1 MPEIHT
7 PSHSPAHANVKTLPN
22 APIPSAAHLDGQP
35 PILVGAALAQSESW
49 MRASLDAL
57 EDGYAIFS
65 SIRDSRGQ
73 IEDFRYEYINEAGCR
88 LNQRKREEQL
98 GRSLLELL
106 PAHKEQGL
114 LEIYARVVD
123 NGEAFIQQNL
133 QYEDVF
139 GGGKALARAF
149 DVRVMKLGDG
159 IVAQWRDVT
168 SATKQAN
175 SEVEQKIVAETFR
188 DISTILNGTLQCE
201 EVLDHILTQVRRVV
215 PYDTANLMLVTAG
228 VASVA
233 RYQGYKER
241 GLAGP
246 SNAHRLVVAETGNLA
261 WMAESGQ
268 AKAIPD
274 TWDSPEWVKLP
285 GSDWIR
291 SSAGAPLKV
300 KGKTIGFL
308 NVNSATPG
316 LYSQELAKRLLAF
329 AMQAALA
336 IENARLFEEVQ
347 RFAYQT
353 SLLHDITH
361 AAVSEPGSLVLLQ
374 RLADRLG
381 ELLHADGACILLWDE
396 TGERITE
403 SGAYGRMRKAN
414 LDRASQPGAPGII
427 DLVHTQGKLIIIDN
441 CDHSQILQLECVEGI
456 PGKAFLGLPVM
467 ADDRQLGVAF
477 ICFLQPHNFTPEE
490 TSAVRQAVDQ
500 IALAIAKDQLWER
513 ERQRTAQL
521 GRANSL
527 IMALGHVAA
536 QIETTSEPLDVMS
549 CVGEELHKLGLECL
563 IALLAED
570 TQQLSLRYI
579 SLPSKKLALAE
590 KIGGIK
596 KDAYLVS
603 PDRFPFFHTVIEG
616 KQPVFSADHIKMITS
631 SLPELSGPF
640 LNRLIKTIGVS
651 AKTKTLFLP
660 LIAKEKVIGTFWLW
674 GDNLE
679 ESYLQA
685 ASIFAS

>member
-1 MPEIHT
+1 M
-7 PSHSPAHANVKTLPN
+7 
-22 APIPSAAHLDGQP
+22 
-35 PILVGAALAQSESW
+35 
-49 MRASLDAL
+49 
-57 EDGYAIFS
+57 
-65 SIRDSRGQ
+65 
-73 IEDFRYEYINEAGCR
+73 
-88 LNQRKREEQL
+88 
-98 GRSLLELL
+98 
-106 PAHKEQGL
+106 
-114 LEIYARVVD
+114 
-123 NGEAFIQQNL
+123 
-133 QYEDVF
+133 
-139 GGGKALARAF
+139 
-149 DVRVMKLGDG
+149 
-159 IVAQWRDVT
+159 
-168 SATKQAN
+168 
-175 SEVEQKIVAETFR
+175 
-188 DISTILNGTLQCE
+188 
-201 EVLDHILTQVRRVV
+201 V

-274 TWDSPEWVKLP
+274 TWDSSEWVKLP

-631 SLPELSGPF
+631 SLPEQGGPF

-685 ASIFAS
+685 ASIFASQVAISLENARLYQEIQQLAVTDELTRLYNRRGVLELGQREFNRSVRYSHPLSALMIDIDHFKRINDTFGHPIGDQVLFALAERCRQSLRREDILARFGGEEFLVLLPETDLPSALGGAERLRNVVTQDPTNTRTGEGQLAISIGVATRREGMQNLMDLIGRADEALYAAKQAGRDQVMVA